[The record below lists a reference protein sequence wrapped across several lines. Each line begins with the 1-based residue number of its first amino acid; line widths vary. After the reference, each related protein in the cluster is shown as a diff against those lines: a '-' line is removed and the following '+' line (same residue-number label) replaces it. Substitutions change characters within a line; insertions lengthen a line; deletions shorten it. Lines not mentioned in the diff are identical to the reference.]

1 MERESRVC
9 KNCSSEFP
17 IESDDL
23 EFYKKIQSPLPTQC
37 PHCRMIRRFL
47 FRNERSWYRRL
58 CAATGKPVLSMY
70 HPDLPLTVYEE
81 NYWKSDAWDP
91 LDYGRE
97 YDFSRGFFEQFFE
110 LFTAVPHPNLIQKN
124 NVESDYSNHTLN
136 LKNCYFC
143 ISTDTA
149 EDSSYL
155 FTAMI
160 RMRNSFDGHQ
170 SSDSEYCYEI
180 VDSKKCNRILFAQNC
195 EGCVES
201 ALLYDCRNCTNC
213 FGSVGLR
220 GAQYM
225 IFNEQYSKDDYHK
238 KVSEYWNGSFSA
250 LQNAFATFN
259 ELKLAYPHKYA
270 MITNS
275 QNVSGDDIYNA
286 RNCSQCF
293 FARDNV
299 ENCKYCYRVWEN
311 TKDGW
316 DGIVVWKGS
325 EVFYEVLSVT
335 GQRIFFSAY
344 VWGGND
350 IEYSYN
356 CFDCNNVFGCIGLR
370 SKSYCIFNRQYSK
383 EEYLVLVQKIKDS
396 MKEKGEYGEFFPI
409 SFSPFAYNETIAQ
422 DYFPIT
428 KALAIER
435 GLPWR
440 DNEEKHY
447 TITLTTETIPDTVSE
462 VTDAI
467 LKDVIACAHQG
478 ICTEQC
484 STAFRITAEELQF
497 YKMLKVPLPRLC
509 PNCRHFARVKM
520 KTPLKLWHRS
530 CMCTK
535 DTHDHVGN
543 CSNEFETAYA
553 TDRPEIVYCESCYQ
567 REIL

>member
-1 MERESRVC
+1 
-9 KNCSSEFP
+9 
-17 IESDDL
+17 
-23 EFYKKIQSPLPTQC
+23 
-37 PHCRMIRRFL
+37 MIRRML
-47 FRNERSWYRRL
+47 FRNERAWYRRT
-58 CAATGKPVLSMY
+58 CAATGKPILSMY
-70 HPDLPLTVYEE
+70 APDLPLTVYEE

-110 LFTAVPHPNLIQKN
+110 LFQAVPHPNLIQKN
-124 NVESDYSNHTLN
+124 NVGSDYSNHTLN

-180 VDSKKCNRILFAQNC
+180 VDSKKCNRSLFIQNC
-195 EGCVES
+195 EACVES

-213 FGSVGLR
+213 FGCTGLR
-220 GAQYM
+220 GAQYV
-225 IFNEQYSKDDYHK
+225 IFNEQYSKEDYHK
-238 KVSEYWNGSFSA
+238 KVAEYLNGSYRA
-250 LQNAFATFN
+250 LQTALKKFN

-270 MITNS
+270 MITNA

-286 RNCSQCF
+286 RNCAQCF

-299 ENCKYCYRVWEN
+299 ENCKYGYRIWEN

-335 GQRIFFSAY
+335 GQRISFSAY

-370 SKSYCIFNRQYSK
+370 SKSYCIFNRQYTK
-383 EEYLVLVQKIKDS
+383 EEYQELLPKIKES
-396 MKEKGEYGEFFPI
+396 MKSRGEYGEFFPI
-409 SFSPFAYNETIAQ
+409 ERSPFAYNETIAQ
-422 DYFPIT
+422 DYFPLTKDEAIT
-428 KALAIER
+428 KQM
-435 GLPWR
+435 PWH
-440 DNEEKHY
+440 DPEVKYYNV
-447 TITLTTETIPDTVSE
+447 TMTADTIPDSIQE
-462 VTDAI
+462 VTDNI
-467 LKDVIACAHQG
+467 TKEVIACAHNG
-478 ICTEQC
+478 ECTEQC
-484 STAFRITAEELQF
+484 STAFRVTPEEVQF
-497 YKMLKVPLPRLC
+497 YKMMKLPLPRLC
-509 PNCRHFARVKM
+509 PNCRHFGRVKM

-530 CMCTK
+530 CMCNQA
-535 DTHDHVGN
+535 THDHSGTCPN
-543 CSNEFETAYA
+543 DFETAYA
-553 TDRPEIVYCESCYQ
+553 PERPEKIYCESCYQ
-567 REIL
+567 KEIL